1 MNVIGIDVSKLKLDC
16 LWIRDLSAMKVKSKV
31 QANTPAGHKALLSWA
46 TAQTGEPVSELHFVM
61 EATGVYHEALAYA
74 LHDAG
79 AQVSVV
85 NPARIHNYA
94 KSLGAQSKNDKKDSV
109 VIARFGVTQSPPLWE
124 PERLEIRQLKAL
136 IARCDAVKQDI
147 QREVNRLEKA
157 VVSGVSAQVRT
168 SIETVHAQ
176 LEAEKKRLETLID
189 DHIDKYPDLKKDR
202 ELLETIPA
210 IGPVMS
216 RQMVAV
222 IRSRAFTQASQC
234 AAFLGLI
241 PIENQS
247 GTSVYSPPRLS
258 KRGDARVR
266 GKLYM
271 AAVVATRHNPD
282 IHDQYKRL
290 LSRGKSKM
298 SALGAAMRKLVH
310 ICFGVLKHQVP
321 YQSQLAKS
329 AG

>member
-1 MNVIGIDVSKLKLDC
+1 MMIIGIDVSKAKLDC

-31 QANTPAGHKALLSWA
+31 HPNTPAGHKALLEWA
-46 TAQTGEPVSELHFVM
+46 IKQTGENIGELHFVM
-61 EATGVYHEALAYA
+61 EATGIYHEALAYTM
-74 LHDAG
+74 HDAG

-85 NPARIHNYA
+85 NPAWIRSYA
-94 KSLGAQSKNDKKDSV
+94 KSLGSHSKNDKKDSV
-109 VIARFGVTQSPPLWE
+109 VIARYGMTQSPSLWE
-124 PERLEIRQLKAL
+124 PEPRRIRELKAL

-157 VVSGVSAQVRT
+157 VTSGVSAEVRT
-168 SIETVHAQ
+168 SIETVRAQ
-176 LEAEKKRLETLID
+176 LEEEKIRLDALID
-189 DHIDKYPDLKKDR
+189 NHIDNHPDLKKDR

-210 IGPVMS
+210 IGPVIS
-216 RQMVAV
+216 RTMVAV
-222 IRSRAFTQASQC
+222 IHSRAFTRASQV

-241 PIENQS
+241 PMESQS

-282 IHDQYKRL
+282 IRSQYNRL
-290 LSRGKSKM
+290 LSNGKSKM
-298 SALGAAMRKLVH
+298 SALCAAMRKLVQ

-321 YQSQLAKS
+321 YQPQLA
-329 AG
+329 